1 MFLFKIKLMV
11 LINHF
16 YFLKEREN
24 FELTLFLNYKMH
36 NNQADL
42 IFLIETTGFIGVCFD
57 QIKEK
62 YLNPILESLWGYSLK
77 DEIGVINDVS

>member
-1 MFLFKIKLMV
+1 
-11 LINHF
+11 
-16 YFLKEREN
+16 
-24 FELTLFLNYKMH
+24 MH

-62 YLNPILESLWGYSLK
+62 YLNPILESLWGYSVK
-77 DEIGVINDVS
+77 DEIGVINDVSECILLLYFLYLLNYFYRQTDF